1 MAGTRYMFNFLA
13 ATFGRP
19 QARSQKSIEGDE
31 YADALS
37 GAVRFRPRLAAQ
49 LLRDHEVTRQHMRA
63 LLDACRAQDE
73 DAEIAGLRRFADGFR
88 RTGLIKSV
96 QLYPYLRW
104 ALEKDRMATIQFKSM
119 HRELERSTLLIE
131 AVLTDYLDAPW
142 DSYRRRRFVH
152 DVVRVAGLVSKA
164 LRQEESTLLPLYMPP
179 GQYRYIDGV
188 APM

>member
-1 MAGTRYMFNFLA
+1 MFNFLA

-19 QARSQKSIEGDE
+19 QTRPQPAA
-31 YADALS
+31 ADREFDAALGS
-37 GAVRFRPRLAAQ
+37 GVRFRPRLIAHI
-49 LLRDHEVTRQHMRA
+49 LGDHEASRREMRA

-73 DAEIAGLRRFADGFR
+73 DAEIVCMRRFADGFR
-88 RTGLIKSV
+88 RVALIKSV

-104 ALEKDRMATIQFKSM
+104 ALEKDRMATIQFKST

-152 DVVRVAGLVSKA
+152 DVVRIAGFFA
-164 LRQEESTLLPLYMPP
+164 QMLRQEEATLLPLYMPP

-188 APM
+188 DPLP